1 LAAWAFLA
9 AVDFFSSAALRA
21 ARAFLAAAPFF
32 AALEGPGR
40 VLAGA
45 DFLTARDDLAAVL
58 VLRFRAGAP
67 LRGADFADFADL
79 ADLVDLVD
87 LDDLA
92 DLVDLVDFLATFFER
107 LADEPFPAPLTA
119 RFAVLAFEL
128 ARFFCGVTL
137 VVGLRADRDCAA
149 DRAGVIASSSR
160 RDDYLIAVRRRT
172 LAVRSWRPTPRDAR
186 RRG

>member
-1 LAAWAFLA
+1 LAACAFLAAVALFSSAAFLAAWAFLA
-9 AVDFFSSAALRA
+9 AAA
-21 ARAFLAAAPFF
+21 FF
-32 AALEGPGR
+32 AALEDPGL

-58 VLRFRAGAP
+58 VLRFRAGA
-67 LRGADFADFADL
+67 LRRGADFAD
-79 ADLVDLVD
+79 LVDFD
-87 LDDLA
+87 
-92 DLVDLVDFLATFFER
+92 DFLATFFER

-137 VVGLRADRDCAA
+137 VVRLRADRDCAA